1 MATGQRAKAEELRRL
16 HMAAELLVLVN
27 VWDVASARVV
37 AGTPGCRAIATASW
51 SIAAAL
57 GYRDGEQIPRE
68 EMIAAVGRIASAVDQ
83 PVTAD
88 LEAGFGASA
97 AEVGETMSAAIEAG
111 AVGCN
116 LEDGVSG
123 DVPLRPLGEAAE
135 RVAAAREAGER
146 ADVPLVINA
155 RTDVFL
161 ARVGSAEEQEE
172 VALERG
178 RAYLAAGRRLRVR
191 ARPGRP
197 GDDRAA
203 GGRAAARERAG
214 RRARAGARR
223 PAAHRRRARELR
235 SRPDGRRAG
244 GAARGRR
251 DAALGRG
258 AARRRW
264 AGVRKTANRC
274 GHP

>member
-1 MATGQRAKAEELRRL
+1 MVAGQRGKAEELRRL
-16 HMAAELLVLVN
+16 HAAPELLVLVN

-57 GYRDGEQIPRE
+57 GYRDGEEIPRAD
-68 EMIAAVGRIASAVDQ
+68 MLGAVGRIAAAVDQ

-88 LEAGFGASA
+88 LEAGYGASA
-97 AEVGETMSAAIEAG
+97 AEVGETMAAAIEAG

-116 LEDGVSG
+116 LEDGVRG
-123 DVPLRPLGEAAE
+123 DVPLRPLGEAVD
-135 RVAAAREAGER
+135 RVAAAREAAER

-178 RAYLAAGRRLRVR
+178 RAYLAAGADCVFVPGLADVETIERLASGLDRVSVL
-191 ARPGRP
+191 
-197 GDDRAA
+197 
-203 GGRAAARERAG
+203 
-214 RRARAGARR
+214 AGAHG
-223 PAAHRRRARELR
+223 PALDDLQRIGVARVSFGPGPMGVALAALR
-235 SRPDGRRAG
+235 EAAVTLHSG
-244 GAARGRR
+244 GAPPET
-251 DAALGRG
+251 LGWR
-258 AARRRW
+258 
-264 AGVRKTANRC
+264 
-274 GHP
+274 P

>member
-1 MATGQRAKAEELRRL
+1 VATGQRAKAEELRRL
-16 HMAAELLVLVN
+16 HTAAELLVLVN

-57 GYRDGEQIPRE
+57 GHRDHEEIPRE
-68 EMIAAVGRIASAVDQ
+68 EMIAAVGRIAAAVDQ

-88 LEAGFGASA
+88 LEAGYGASA
-97 AEVGETMSAAIEAG
+97 AEVGETMAAAIEAG

-116 LEDGVSG
+116 LEDGVRG
-123 DVPLRPLGEAAE
+123 DVPLRPLDEAVE
-135 RVAAAREAGER
+135 RVAATREAGER

-178 RAYLAAGRRLRVR
+178 RAYLAAGADCVFVPGLADLGTIERLVAGLRRVSVL
-191 ARPGRP
+191 
-197 GDDRAA
+197 
-203 GGRAAARERAG
+203 
-214 RRARAGARR
+214 AGAHG
-223 PAAHRRRARELR
+223 PALDELQRLGVARVSFGPGPMGVAMSSL
-235 SRPDGRRAG
+235 
-244 GAARGRR
+244 R
-251 DAALGRG
+251 DAAVSLHSGGGLPETLGYR
-258 AARRRW
+258 
-264 AGVRKTANRC
+264 
-274 GHP
+274 P

>member
-1 MATGQRAKAEELRRL
+1 VATGQRAKAEELRRL
-16 HMAAELLVLVN
+16 HAAPELLVLVN

-51 SIAAAL
+51 SIAAAM

-68 EMIAAVGRIASAVDQ
+68 EMIGAVGRIAAAVDQ

-97 AEVGETMSAAIEAG
+97 AEVAETMAAAIEAG

-116 LEDGVSG
+116 LEDGASG
-123 DVPLRPLGEAAE
+123 DVPLRLLGEAAE
-135 RVAAAREAGER
+135 RVAATRVAGER

-161 ARVGSAEEQEE
+161 ARVGSPEEQEE

-178 RAYLAAGRRLRVR
+178 RAYLAAGADCVFVPGLADVDTIARLVSELGRVSILSGAHGPALDDLQR
-191 ARPGRP
+191 IGVARVSFGPGP
-197 GDDRAA
+197 MGVALAA
-203 GGRAAARERAG
+203 LREAAVTL
-214 RRARAGARR
+214 
-223 PAAHRRRARELR
+223 H
-235 SRPDGRRAG
+235 SG
-244 GAARGRR
+244 GALRET
-251 DAALGRG
+251 LGYR
-258 AARRRW
+258 
-264 AGVRKTANRC
+264 
-274 GHP
+274 P

>member
-1 MATGQRAKAEELRRL
+1 MAAAQRGKAEELRRL
-16 HMAAELLVLVN
+16 HMAPELLVLVN

-57 GYRDGEQIPRE
+57 GRRDHEEIPRE
-68 EMIAAVGRIASAVDQ
+68 EMIAAVGRIAAAVDQ

-88 LEAGFGASA
+88 LEAGYGASA
-97 AEVGETMSAAIEAG
+97 AEVGETMTAAIQAG

-116 LEDGVSG
+116 LEDGVRG
-123 DVPLRPLGEAAE
+123 DVPLRPLGEAVE
-135 RVAAAREAGER
+135 RVAATREAGER

-178 RAYLAAGRRLRVR
+178 RAYLAAGADCVFVPGLADLGTIERLVAGLRRVSVL
-191 ARPGRP
+191 
-197 GDDRAA
+197 
-203 GGRAAARERAG
+203 
-214 RRARAGARR
+214 AGAHG
-223 PAAHRRRARELR
+223 PALDELQRLGVARVSFGPGPMGVAMSSL
-235 SRPDGRRAG
+235 
-244 GAARGRR
+244 R
-251 DAALGRG
+251 DAAVSLHSGGGLPETLGYR
-258 AARRRW
+258 
-264 AGVRKTANRC
+264 
-274 GHP
+274 P

>member
-1 MATGQRAKAEELRRL
+1 MAAAQRAKAEELRRL
-16 HMAAELLVLVN
+16 HMAQELLVLVN

-68 EMIAAVGRIASAVDQ
+68 EMIAAVGRIAAAVDQ

-88 LEAGFGASA
+88 LEGGFGATA
-97 AEVGETMSAAIEAG
+97 ADVGETMSTAIEAG

-116 LEDGVSG
+116 LEDGVPG
-123 DVPLRPLGEAAE
+123 DVPLRPLSEAAE
-135 RVAAAREAGER
+135 RVAAARDAGER

-178 RAYLAAGRRLRVR
+178 RAYLAAGADCVFVPGLADVATIERLVARLRRVSVLAGAHGPALDDLQR
-191 ARPGRP
+191 IGVTRVSFGPGP
-197 GDDRAA
+197 MGVALAA
-203 GGRAAARERAG
+203 LREAAVTLHSGGRLPETLG
-214 RRARAGARR
+214 YR
-223 PAAHRRRARELR
+223 P
-235 SRPDGRRAG
+235 
-244 GAARGRR
+244 
-251 DAALGRG
+251 
-258 AARRRW
+258 
-264 AGVRKTANRC
+264 
-274 GHP
+274 

>member
-1 MATGQRAKAEELRRL
+1 MATGQRGKAEELRRL

-68 EMIAAVGRIASAVDQ
+68 EMIAAVGRIASAIDQ

-97 AEVGETMSAAIEAG
+97 AEVAETMSAAIEAG

-116 LEDGVSG
+116 IEDGVSG
-123 DVPLRPLGEAAE
+123 DVPLRPLGDAVE

-178 RAYLAAGRRLRVR
+178 RAYLAAGADCVFVPGLADLETIERLVAGLRRVSVL
-191 ARPGRP
+191 
-197 GDDRAA
+197 
-203 GGRAAARERAG
+203 
-214 RRARAGARR
+214 AGAHG
-223 PAAHRRRARELR
+223 PALDELQRIGVARVSFGPGPMGVALAALR
-235 SRPDGRRAG
+235 EAAVTLHSG
-244 GAARGRR
+244 GALPET
-251 DAALGRG
+251 LGWR
-258 AARRRW
+258 
-264 AGVRKTANRC
+264 
-274 GHP
+274 P